1 MLFVSAVTLAAG
13 LAQAAAAQPRNHEIL
28 AATLWTQTAVEHDA
42 VWLQAYRQA
51 RDLLDRALKDKKWT
65 AALEQ
70 TGKIKKLPPA
80 IILDIDE
87 TVLDNSANEARAV
100 LKDAEF
106 TAASWDQWVSES
118 AAGALPGALA
128 FTLYA
133 RSRGVTVFFVTNRD
147 AKNED
152 ATRRNLARL
161 GFPLDAAKG
170 PATDTVLTRGER
182 PEWNSEKSTRRQYVA
197 QSYRVL
203 LLVGDDLGDFMSN
216 VRASVAERRRMA
228 AAHAEMWGTRWIVLP
243 NPMYGSWESALYDHD
258 FSLARRAR
266 MERRIRM
273 LNTGEARRR

>member
-1 MLFVSAVTLAAG
+1 MLLVSAVTLAAG

-28 AATLWTQTAVEHDA
+28 TATLWAQTAVEHDA
-42 VWLQAYRQA
+42 ICLQAYRQA
-51 RDLLDRALKDKKWT
+51 HDLLDRALKEKKWT

-70 TGKIKKLPPA
+70 TGKVNKLPPA
-80 IILDIDE
+80 VILDIDE
-87 TVLDNSANEARAV
+87 TVLDNSASQARAV
-100 LKDAEF
+100 LRDAEF
-106 TAASWDQWVSES
+106 TTASWDEWVSES

-133 RSRGVTVFFVTNRD
+133 RSRGVTVFFISNRD
-147 AKNED
+147 ARHEE
-152 ATRRNLARL
+152 ATRRNLMRL

-182 PEWNSEKSTRRQYVA
+182 PEWNSEKTTRRQYVA

-203 LLVGDDLGDFMSN
+203 LLIGDDLGDFLSN
-216 VRASVAERRRMA
+216 VRASVSDRRRMA
-228 AAHAEMWGTRWIVLP
+228 AAQAEMWGTRWLMLP

-258 FSLARRAR
+258 FSLSRRAR
-266 MERRIRM
+266 LERRIRM